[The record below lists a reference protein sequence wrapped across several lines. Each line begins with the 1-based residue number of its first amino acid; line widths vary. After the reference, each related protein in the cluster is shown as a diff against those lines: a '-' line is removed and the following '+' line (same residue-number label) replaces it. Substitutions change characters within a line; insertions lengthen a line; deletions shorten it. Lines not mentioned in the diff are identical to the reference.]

1 MCKTI
6 KMWSFK
12 NSNRYPSPYFTLQ
25 WFLIIFKIKSKLPM
39 MAYKAFHDTAS
50 PYLTSIVHTFLT
62 PYRFYSARGPFL
74 HLVSL
79 LGIFTLI
86 PFTWLTFFFF
96 FFGSTLST
104 QVSIPSSGIVTSPVC
119 AGFLKHVAN
128 NSEMFI
134 MLNLQI
140 AFKFD
145 VSEFCKAIFL
155 NLVYW
160 HP

>member
-1 MCKTI
+1 
-6 KMWSFK
+6 MWSFK

-25 WFLIIFKIKSKLPM
+25 WFLIIFKIKYKLPM
-39 MAYKAFHDTAS
+39 MAYKAFHDTVS

-62 PYRFYSARGPFL
+62 PYRFCSARGPFL

-96 FFGSTLST
+96 FGSTLST
-104 QVSIPSSGIVTSPVC
+104 QLSIPSSGIVTSPVC

-134 MLNLQI
+134 
-140 AFKFD
+140 KFD